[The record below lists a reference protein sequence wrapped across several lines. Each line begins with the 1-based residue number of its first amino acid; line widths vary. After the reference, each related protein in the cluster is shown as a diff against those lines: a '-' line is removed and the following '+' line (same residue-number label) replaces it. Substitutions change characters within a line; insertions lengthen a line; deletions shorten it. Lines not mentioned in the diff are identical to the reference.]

1 MLDFNPFSESYYDDP
16 FRFYALMRKEAPALY
31 LEEYD
36 CFFLSRFQD
45 CWEGAADPR
54 FSTAAGTT
62 SIDLMLGGNAY
73 GGKPRI
79 ALSSTDPPRHTK
91 LRKALA
97 PRFLPGQ
104 ARALEPL
111 ARRLTRAF
119 LDEMVPSGGFDV
131 IGDYAMRLSVRIAF
145 TILGLPLEDAD
156 AIAGNVNV
164 AFQRTLGEPES
175 SEIADEARGDV
186 SEYLERRVEE
196 RRRHPTGEGLLE
208 YLMGLEIDG
217 EPLSHH
223 ELLGNLQLMVVGG
236 TETLPKA
243 FAGAVYRLYQ
253 NPDQRSEVV
262 ENPTLVQD
270 AFWEA
275 LRLEM
280 PTLMLGRRVEV
291 AADIAGGTRVS
302 PGQKVMF
309 LWASANRDER
319 EFDDPDRFDL
329 HRRAPRI
336 ISFSHATHRCLGAN
350 FALMEGRVLLEE
362 LLARAPEYEVVEA
375 DATRIRSEFF
385 RGFSSLPIRCGAS

>member
-1 MLDFNPFSESYYDDP
+1 M
-16 FRFYALMRKEAPALY
+16 
-31 LEEYD
+31 
-36 CFFLSRFQD
+36 
-45 CWEGAADPR
+45 
-54 FSTAAGTT
+54 
-62 SIDLMLGGNAY
+62 
-73 GGKPRI
+73 
-79 ALSSTDPPRHTK
+79 
-91 LRKALA
+91 
-97 PRFLPGQ
+97 
-104 ARALEPL
+104 
-111 ARRLTRAF
+111 
-119 LDEMVPSGGFDV
+119 
-131 IGDYAMRLSVRIAF
+131 
-145 TILGLPLEDAD
+145 ILGLPLEDAD

-253 NPDQRSEVV
+253 NPDQRSEVT
-262 ENPTLVQD
+262 ENPTLVPD

-385 RGFSSLPIRCGAS
+385 RGFSSLPIRCSAS